1 MSVRDLIIVGAG
13 PSGLSAAIA
22 AKKRGLD
29 YQVLEQGVLVNS
41 IYRFPPQMV
50 FFTTPELLEIGGLPF
65 VSPYEKPTRAE
76 SLKYYRK
83 VVDTYDLQIA
93 FEEKVLSIQHENG
106 EAVGQAGEAEQA
118 GGAGGAGRA
127 GQAGGAGQAGRGA
140 EAGRIGDPGD
150 RGQED
155 ALFEVET
162 RSSRGVRRI
171 RLARFVVLAVG
182 YYDRPNLI
190 DVPGEDLPHVSHYY
204 REPHPHFRQR
214 VVVVGGGNS
223 AAEAALEMYRA
234 GAHVTLVHRRPQLKS
249 TIKYWVRPDIENR
262 IKEGSIATRFGA
274 CVKEIRPASI
284 VIAPAVEARRLHDGG
299 ASASADHRSLARGW
313 SADSDSS
320 GAAWSAGAAG
330 APVDRE
336 REQAGSFQPGEGSGG
351 PQQLEAEEELS
362 ADAVYLLTGY
372 RADMDLICRAGVRL
386 TERQGPVHNRETFET
401 NVRNLF
407 VAGGAIAG
415 MDTGT
420 IFIENGR
427 FHGEKIVEV
436 IAGRC

>member
-83 VVDTYDLQIA
+83 VVDSYDLQIA
-93 FEEKVLSIQHENG
+93 FEEKVLSIQRENG
-106 EAVGQAGEAEQA
+106 DAA
-118 GGAGGAGRA
+118 GGA
-127 GQAGGAGQAGRGA
+127 GQAGGAG
-140 EAGRIGDPGD
+140 EAG
-150 RGQED
+150 QAD

-171 RLARFVVLAVG
+171 RLARFVVLAIG

-190 DVPGEDLPHVSHYY
+190 HVPGENLPHVSHYY
-204 REPHPHFRQR
+204 HEPHSHFRQR
-214 VVVVGGGNS
+214 VVIVGGGNS

-234 GAHVTLVHRRPQLKS
+234 GVHVTVVHRRPQLKP

-262 IKEGSIATRFGA
+262 IKEGSIAARFGA

-284 VIAPAVEARRLHDGG
+284 VITPADG
-299 ASASADHRSLARGW
+299 ASRLRAEDASTSAAASADPGSRARTLSADSQSVGGGW
-313 SADSDSS
+313 SAGPGS
-320 GAAWSAGAAG
+320 
-330 APVDRE
+330 PVDRE
-336 REQAGSFQPGEGSGG
+336 REDAGGFQPSEGSANL
-351 PQQLEAEEELS
+351 QSADEELS

-372 RADMDLICRAGVRL
+372 RADMDLMCRAGVRL
-386 TERQGPVHNRETFET
+386 TEREGPVHNRETFET
-401 NVRNLF
+401 NVPNLF

-415 MDTGT
+415 LDTGT

-427 FHGEKIVEV
+427 FHGETIVEV
-436 IAGRC
+436 IASRC